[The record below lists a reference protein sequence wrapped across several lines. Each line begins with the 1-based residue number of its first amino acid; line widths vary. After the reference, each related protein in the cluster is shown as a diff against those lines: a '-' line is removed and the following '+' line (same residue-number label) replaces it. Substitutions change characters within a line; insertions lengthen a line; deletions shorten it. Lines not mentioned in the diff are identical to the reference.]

1 MLDSVLKK
9 LLKIMKFSNRSSGGA
24 NNRDCYKR
32 ACFNLKKTPIKTLEA
47 IRCLSVSYTLMAN
60 YRHKEEFQ

>member
-9 LLKIMKFSNRSSGGA
+9 LLKIMKFSKRSSGRA

-32 ACFNLKKTPIKTLEA
+32 ACFNLKKMPIKTLEA
-47 IRCLSVSYTLMAN
+47 IRCLSVSYTL
-60 YRHKEEFQ
+60 